1 MSALEALGVFLLIAL
16 PLHWMVQRQF
26 AKLSDPAYLRDHGVV
41 IVSSRALQGHSGPIG
56 EYLGH
61 PIWGSVTFMGLV
73 YRFDHVADP
82 RRREFTAA
90 RELYL
95 EPGLVYVTD

>member
-16 PLHWMVQRQF
+16 PLHWIVQRQF
-26 AKLSDPAYLRDHGVV
+26 AKLSDPAYLREQGVV
-41 IVSSRALQGHSGPIG
+41 IVSQRALQTHSEPIG
-56 EYLGH
+56 EYMGQ
-61 PIWGSVTFMGLV
+61 PIWATVTFMGLL
-73 YRFDHVADP
+73 YRFDHIADP

-95 EPGLVYVTD
+95 DPGLVYVTE